1 MVEEA
6 QRTVR
11 KAWEIKLE
19 SLKKCEKEIED
30 RQIAKKEKEN
40 KIESSDSI
48 QLSDVSEDESCCEEH
63 EYEQKLSYHKK
74 SDDDKMK
81 AIKFKIEHRHFG
93 IKAVDLEDL
102 A

>member
-30 RQIAKKEKEN
+30 R
-40 KIESSDSI
+40 
-48 QLSDVSEDESCCEEH
+48 
-63 EYEQKLSYHKK
+63 
-74 SDDDKMK
+74 
-81 AIKFKIEHRHFG
+81 
-93 IKAVDLEDL
+93 
-102 A
+102 